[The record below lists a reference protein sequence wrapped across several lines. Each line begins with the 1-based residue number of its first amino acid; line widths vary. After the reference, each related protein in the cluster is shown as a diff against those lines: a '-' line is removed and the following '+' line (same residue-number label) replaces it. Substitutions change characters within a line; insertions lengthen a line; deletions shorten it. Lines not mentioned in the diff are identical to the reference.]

1 MELQNHTD
9 KDAGPGSSA
18 ASKRPLLQVKNL
30 GIRFSSREGATPAV
44 RGLSY
49 QLGHGRTLGVV
60 GESGC
65 GKTVS
70 ALAILGLIDP
80 PGEIYTGEIWF
91 EGRDLCSLTQGEL
104 AELRGA
110 RIAMVFQE
118 PMTALNPVYTIG
130 DQISEV
136 TMVHQ
141 NLSRTA
147 AKARA
152 IELLDLVRFP
162 SPNKRSNAYPH
173 QLSGGLRQRAMIAMA
188 LAGEPALLIA
198 DEPTTALDVTLQ
210 SQIVEL
216 FLELQSQL
224 KMAIQFISHDFA
236 VISEIADEGMVLYAG
251 RPVEHASASVL
262 FQNPRHPYTQG
273 LLATVP
279 RLGTYQRRLPTIRG
293 QIPDLDNLPRGCP
306 FHDRCSMAEPECI
319 ENEPTFEEVEAD
331 HWVACLK
338 VKPEPQ

>member
-1 MELQNHTD
+1 MLN
-9 KDAGPGSSA
+9 G
-18 ASKRPLLQVKNL
+18 ASKPRRQRHGAGNNSDNDSPLLKVQNL
-30 GIRFSSREGATPAV
+30 GIRFSRANGTTPAV
-44 RGLSY
+44 YGLSY
-49 QLGHGRTLGVV
+49 QLGYGRTLGVV

-80 PGEIYTGEIWF
+80 PGEIYTGEVWF
-91 EGRDLCSLTQGEL
+91 EGKELRSLTQGEL

-118 PMTALNPVYTIG
+118 PMTAFNPVYTIG
-130 DQISEV
+130 EQISEV
-136 TMVHQ
+136 TMFHQ
-141 NLSRTA
+141 NLSHA
-147 AKARA
+147 AAQSRA

-162 SPNKRSNAYPH
+162 SPSKRAHDYPH

-210 SQIVEL
+210 SQIIEL
-216 FLELQSQL
+216 FLELQNQL
-224 KMAIQFISHDFA
+224 KMAIQFISHDFG
-236 VISEIADEGMVLYAG
+236 VISEIADEVMVLYAG

-262 FQNPRHPYTQG
+262 FKNPLHPYTQG

-279 RLGTYQRRLPTIRG
+279 RLTSNHRRLPTIPG
-293 QIPDLDNLPRGCP
+293 QIPDLTALPRGCP
-306 FHDRCSMAEPECI
+306 FYDRCFMAEPDCAS
-319 ENEPTFEEVEAD
+319 NEPTFEEVEEK
-331 HWVACLK
+331 HWVACPK
-338 VKPEPQ
+338 V

>member
-1 MELQNHTD
+1 
-9 KDAGPGSSA
+9 
-18 ASKRPLLQVKNL
+18 
-30 GIRFSSREGATPAV
+30 
-44 RGLSY
+44 
-49 QLGHGRTLGVV
+49 
-60 GESGC
+60 
-65 GKTVS
+65 
-70 ALAILGLIDP
+70 
-80 PGEIYTGEIWF
+80 
-91 EGRDLCSLTQGEL
+91 
-104 AELRGA
+104 
-110 RIAMVFQE
+110 MVFQE

-162 SPNKRSNAYPH
+162 APHKRSNAYPH

-236 VISEIADEGMVLYAG
+236 VISEIADEVMVLYAG

-293 QIPDLDNLPRGCP
+293 QIPDLDTLPRGCP
-306 FHDRCSMAEPECI
+306 SLTALLDRASGRPGATLPNVCPLTLQRA
-319 ENEPTFEEVEAD
+319 
-331 HWVACLK
+331 
-338 VKPEPQ
+338 

>member
-1 MELQNHTD
+1 MELRSRAD
-9 KDAGPGSSA
+9 KDAVPGNSSDT
-18 ASKRPLLQVKNL
+18 KRPLLKVQNL
-30 GIRFSSREGATPAV
+30 GIRFSRENRTTPAV

-65 GKTVS
+65 GKTIS

-80 PGEIYTGEIWF
+80 PGEVYEGEVWF
-91 EGRDLCSLTQGEL
+91 EGKELCSLTQDEL
-104 AELRGA
+104 AEQRGA
-110 RIAMVFQE
+110 QIAMVFQE

-130 DQISEV
+130 EQISEV
-136 TMVHQ
+136 IILHQ
-141 NLSRTA
+141 NLSRA
-147 AKARA
+147 ASQTRTF
-152 IELLDLVRFP
+152 ELLDLVRFP
-162 SPNKRSNAYPH
+162 SPSKRAHDYPH

-216 FLELQSQL
+216 FLQLQNQL
-224 KMAIQFISHDFA
+224 KMAIQFISHDFG
-236 VISEIADEGMVLYAG
+236 VISEIADEVMVLYAG

-262 FQNPRHPYTQG
+262 FQNPLHPYTRG

-279 RLGTYQRRLPTIRG
+279 RLRSEHRRLPTIPG
-293 QIPDLDNLPRGCP
+293 QIPDLNALPRGCP
-306 FHDRCSMAEPECI
+306 FHDRCFMAEPGCA
-319 ENEPTFEEVEAD
+319 ENEPNFEEVERD
-331 HWVACLK
+331 HWVACPK
-338 VKPEPQ
+338 VRSKS